1 MLGENPL
8 LFHDDEADPVVGPA
22 ERALAALL
30 AATYIKRGYLDHS
43 FTYFFSPYH
52 IKKEFYYLR
61 LNKICL

>member
-1 MLGENPL
+1 LLGENPL

-43 FTYFFSPYH
+43 FTYFF
-52 IKKEFYYLR
+52 
-61 LNKICL
+61 